1 MRWPRSSPILDDELD
16 TLNKEIQTA
25 IDSANSHVSRAE
37 SIREFRILT
46 EDFTVESGELTP
58 TLKMRRSVI
67 ATRHEAEISAIYG
80 ADDPGPA

>member
-1 MRWPRSSPILDDELD
+1 M
-16 TLNKEIQTA
+16 
-25 IDSANSHVSRAE
+25 
-37 SIREFRILT
+37 
-46 EDFTVESGELTP
+46 SGELTP